1 MTLLLGKSRET
12 IIHVRVSTGTS
23 GSFAGVR
30 LTPLGGS
37 GGGAI
42 ATRQHTP
49 LLCGERP
56 VRRPVQPFAL
66 PIPPKFHIGMSVSH
80 VGGRIQVRI
89 RLIHRRIASH
99 ISRRIEFVIRR

>member
-1 MTLLLGKSRET
+1 MILEDAQKSFCMMALLLGKSRET

-42 ATRQHTP
+42 N
-49 LLCGERP
+49 LI
-56 VRRPVQPFAL
+56 L
-66 PIPPKFHIGMSVSH
+66 PGIRIPNTAKRMLRDSH
-80 VGGRIQVRI
+80 PHN
-89 RLIHRRIASH
+89 RLTTS
-99 ISRRIEFVIRR
+99 